1 MDKNGVPIPDK
12 PCDLFRVCDTTAFEK
27 CGPEGQ
33 CVVQPQ
39 CTEAGICETHECV
52 GVTIVNPP
60 NPNPNIP
67 MLSTTGKVF
76 IALTLSALA
85 FWTLSRRP

>member
-1 MDKNGVPIPDK
+1 
-12 PCDLFRVCDTTAFEK
+12 
-27 CGPEGQ
+27 
-33 CVVQPQ
+33 
-39 CTEAGICETHECV
+39 
-52 GVTIVNPP
+52 VTIVNPP